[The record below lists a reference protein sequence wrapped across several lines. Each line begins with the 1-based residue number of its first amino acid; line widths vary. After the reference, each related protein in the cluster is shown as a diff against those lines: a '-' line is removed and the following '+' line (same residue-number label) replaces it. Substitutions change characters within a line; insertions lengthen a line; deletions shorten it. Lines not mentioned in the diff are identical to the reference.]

1 MKYINIQK
9 GKILAKRDE
18 LFTDPGNGIFKSK
31 PWPFVLYDCT
41 KNIYA
46 PFLEDSVAYF
56 KDAGIGFWNANGDYP
71 SGHLL
76 SSQVAC
82 VNHLFGL
89 RNDQQAATTVLKAID
104 DDASKALAIDEEGVN
119 PGFVAFEV
127 IGKKN
132 YLGEKSHTRGANS
145 TSIDAMM
152 AAELQDGSV
161 RLYFI
166 EWKYTESYTSL
177 SKAEG
182 PSGKTRL
189 RIYRPLLEKQD
200 SPLKQL
206 DDITPLFIEPYYQLM
221 RQTLLAHEIVKAN
234 EWGATSYKHI
244 HAIPEANINLKEKN
258 TSPVLEGANLDEA
271 WKNILKDSSKYL
283 AIDPELLLSPLK
295 NSDKHMSWITY
306 LSNRYWD
313 I

>member
-1 MKYINIQK
+1 M
-9 GKILAKRDE
+9 LAKRDE

-31 PWPFVLYDCT
+31 PWPFVLHDCT
-41 KNIYA
+41 KNIYT
-46 PFLEDSVAYF
+46 PFFDRAVKYF
-56 KDAGIGFWNANGDYP
+56 KDAGIGFWNANGDNP

-89 RNDQQAATTVLKAID
+89 RNDVHAATEVLKAID
-104 DDASKALAIDEEGVN
+104 NDVIKAIAVEERGVT

-127 IGKKN
+127 IGSKN

-152 AAELQDGSV
+152 AAELNDGSV

-182 PSGKTRL
+182 APGKTRL
-189 RIYRPLLEKQD
+189 RIYSPLLEKQD
-200 SPLKQL
+200 SPLKKM
-206 DDITPLFIEPYYQLM
+206 DDYAPLFIEPYYQLM

-244 HAIPEANINLKEKN
+244 HAIPEANIDLKQKR
-258 TSPVLEGANLDEA
+258 TSPSLSGSNLDECWRA
-271 WKNILKDSSKYL
+271 VLNEPGNYL
-283 AIDPELLLSPLK
+283 AIDPQKMLMPLAESTSH
-295 NSDKHMSWITY
+295 NDWINY
-306 LSNRYWD
+306 LSARYWED
-313 I
+313 